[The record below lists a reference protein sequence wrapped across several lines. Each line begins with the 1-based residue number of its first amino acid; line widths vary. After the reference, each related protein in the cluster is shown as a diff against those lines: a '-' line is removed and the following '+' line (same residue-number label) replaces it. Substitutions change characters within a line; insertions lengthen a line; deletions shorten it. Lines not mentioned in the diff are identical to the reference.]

1 MLSPIKIYNDSLLYF
16 NNNELSE
23 KQLSLLRKID
33 YQIDKIV
40 DLVNRIK
47 DVKEFEFG
55 NYELQLEKGDLSS
68 VIKNVLWEY
77 HKCATES
84 DVKLDFK
91 NSGGKSILRID
102 NTLLPGLFGTIVK
115 NAINHVDK

>member
-1 MLSPIKIYNDSLLYF
+1 MEKEIENLKNEYEGFLRHELNNMLSQIKIYNDSLLYF

-23 KQLSLLRKID
+23 KQLSLIRKID

-47 DVKEFEFG
+47 DVQEFEFG

-77 HKCATES
+77 QKFAADS
-84 DVKLDFK
+84 DVKLD
-91 NSGGKSILRID
+91 
-102 NTLLPGLFGTIVK
+102 
-115 NAINHVDK
+115 